1 MSRFIFSYS
10 IHEMKQV
17 TIVALCILVF
27 ISLVSDAKLV
37 VPNAHFSRLLSMR
50 GGQKEEGSSRTIMFR
65 MQLPSGK
72 VEKVELQPTDSLA
85 TVAAALQTQYKE
97 NPASFKA
104 SKLQECTIELQGK
117 TYTINELLQHREDI
131 LQDKQYKIGE
141 WIVVKPSPKVST
153 SSSSSPAAASSSSTK
168 KRGKFQS
175 FADIEKYKQS
185 LFKFSKKRDK
195 SEALPLIQLPS
206 SLLTSHKTLF
216 QQGGIQ
222 VLFGFSSTAND
233 GNFHHILGSYNLLL
247 GDLISDNL
255 GRLQS
260 LLEDPSSVESLQT
273 KIKALNLVLQSSNLK
288 ILGFSICTHK
298 DHQNNTNLSSWN
310 SIIFHVILSLSN
322 LLQRRDLI
330 VVR

>member
-1 MSRFIFSYS
+1 
-10 IHEMKQV
+10 MKQV
-17 TIVALCILVF
+17 RIIVLCILVF
-27 ISLVSDAKLV
+27 ISFVSNAKLV
-37 VPNAHFSRLLSMR
+37 APNVHFSRLLAMK
-50 GGQKEEGSSRTIMFR
+50 GGQKEEGSRSIMFR
-65 MQLPSGK
+65 VQLPSGK
-72 VEKVELQPTDSLA
+72 VEKLELQPTDSLA
-85 TVAAALQTQYKE
+85 NLAAALQTQYKD
-97 NPASFKA
+97 NPASLKA
-104 SKLQECTIELQGK
+104 SKLQDCTIELQGK

-153 SSSSSPAAASSSSTK
+153 SSSSSPTPAGATK

-185 LFKFSKKRDK
+185 LFKFSKRRDK
-195 SEALPLIQLPS
+195 TEALPLIQLPS
-206 SLLTSHKTLF
+206 SLLPSHKTLF

-222 VLFGFSSTAND
+222 VLFGFSSNTSD
-233 GNFHHILGSYNLLL
+233 GNFHHILGSYNLLV
-247 GDLISDNL
+247 GDLIEDNL

-260 LLEDPSSVESLQT
+260 LLKDPTSDQSLHA
-273 KIKALNLVLQSSNLK
+273 KIKALTLVLNSCNLK

-298 DHQNNTNLSSWN
+298 YHQNSTNSSWN

-322 LLQRRDLI
+322 SLQRRDLI